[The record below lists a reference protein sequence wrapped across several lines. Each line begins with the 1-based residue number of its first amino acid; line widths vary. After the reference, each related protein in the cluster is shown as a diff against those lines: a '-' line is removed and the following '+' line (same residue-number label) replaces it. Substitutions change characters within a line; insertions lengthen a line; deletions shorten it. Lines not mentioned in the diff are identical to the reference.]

1 MLSRRT
7 LIQASLAAGL
17 VAGLAGIAAF
27 GNWLREWQRENTGWH
42 QIAWP
47 FPRDAWPAGRA
58 WRGEGGIEVYV
69 RPKLGFCG
77 NCETGVVADEEVD
90 GVTDIDL
97 LDAHFVPV
105 QAGSRIRIT
114 DLLGRARIYRLKMKD
129 GSQRLAEAIAVAY
142 KCDLVVA
149 IVVGNV
155 ADEPTRKAAHQFLE
169 SNTVQVWV
177 NAQLDGR

>member
-17 VAGLAGIAAF
+17 VAGLAGVAAF

-129 GSQRLAEAIAVAY
+129 GSQRLAEAIAMAY
-142 KCDLVVA
+142 KCNLVIT
-149 IVVGNV
+149 IVIGNV

>member
-17 VAGLAGIAAF
+17 VAGLAGVAAF
-27 GNWLREWQRENTGWH
+27 GNWLCEWQRENTGWH

-77 NCETGVVADEEVD
+77 NCETGVAADEEVD

-97 LDAHFVPV
+97 LDAHFVPL
-105 QAGSRIRIT
+105 QAGNRIRIT
-114 DLLGRARIYRLKMKD
+114 DLFGRARVYRLKMKD
-129 GSQRLAEAIAVAY
+129 GSLRLAEAIAVAY

-155 ADEPTRKAAHQFLE
+155 ADERTRKTAHQFLE

>member
-1 MLSRRT
+1 MLNRRT
-7 LIQASLAAGL
+7 LIQVSLAAGL
-17 VAGLAGIAAF
+17 VAGLAGFATVA
-27 GNWLREWQRENTGWH
+27 NLVRDWQREHTGWH

-90 GVTDIDL
+90 GVTDLDL
-97 LDAHFVPV
+97 LDEHFAPV

-114 DLLGRARIYRLKMKD
+114 DLFGRPRAYRLKAKD
-129 GSQRLAEAIAVAY
+129 GPPRPAQGVPVAS
-142 KCDLVVA
+142 KVHPLV
-149 IVVGNV
+149 
-155 ADEPTRKAAHQFLE
+155 AA
-169 SNTVQVWV
+169 
-177 NAQLDGR
+177 